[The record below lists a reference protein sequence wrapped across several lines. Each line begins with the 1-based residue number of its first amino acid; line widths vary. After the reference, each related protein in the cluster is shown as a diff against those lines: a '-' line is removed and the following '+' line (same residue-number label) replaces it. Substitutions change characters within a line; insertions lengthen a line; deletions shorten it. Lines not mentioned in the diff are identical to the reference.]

1 MANRMVALVGP
12 GVGPQICTKRLK
24 NLKARVCGLA
34 DGSMEIVAFLADG
47 TKTTVTFVVNGL
59 LEIPDAIAVQA
70 SHSGPSKRLI
80 CEIWGD

>member
-1 MANRMVALVGP
+1 
-12 GVGPQICTKRLK
+12 
-24 NLKARVCGLA
+24 
-34 DGSMEIVAFLADG
+34 MEIVAFLADG